1 VADQEEIEALDPKVG
16 KALVPKSRPSL
27 IHGVLSAIFPG
38 FGQLAA
44 AKILRGVGIFS
55 VFWVLAGLS
64 VWTIA
69 QEARFP
75 DFGLSA
81 IIFLQLFVQTTALLL
96 FFRSLRYL
104 ALRHL
109 FKETTGRN
117 VISSLFDV
125 AFVLAAFFVAD
136 LMLPVTGS
144 TEQLTQVFG
153 LTGVLAAAGLSLF
166 YFWQISDA
174 ARIGA
179 HWPVRS
185 ITPGILFACIVI
197 FVLGWNIT
205 QIDLPKA
212 VREYQDTQIILRRIV
227 WPWRAAFEFET
238 ISVET
243 SAKIQA
249 PCPPGA
255 TGPPVNEPVRGEAWI
270 SATPTCGEISTRDL
284 ATGTLTLGTEL
295 DITGGGFTPGATVE
309 IGWKNPIG
317 NAFRPRGVGET
328 DIEID
333 ASGEFQTKLNIPEAV
348 IPATAV
354 GDQIHTLLVVEESGE
369 VFTGQLSR
377 EMRLALV
384 GILET
389 IMLGL
394 MATFFGTIFA
404 VPISFLAARNLM
416 TPISASMGGLVGG
429 LVMLVPSLWLAL
441 QGASA
446 FSSNFGGLEESPLLT
461 AGILILTIAVFG
473 YGGWRLGSWG
483 IGGIIERAPGMVSRI
498 AVALALGLLA
508 AGVGY
513 IAGLFA
519 ARWILSIPLGEA
531 AASAYEPMLTI
542 GGAFLF
548 GGAGFYAAYR
558 RGAVYEVPIGSIIYA
573 VVRTILNVIRAIEP
587 LIWALVGII
596 WIGPGPFAGMIALTL
611 HTAAALGKLFSEA
624 IESINPGPI
633 EAIQATGGNR
643 LQVIIYAVFPQVL
656 PPFIS
661 FTIYRWDIN
670 VRLSTVIGL
679 VGGGGI
685 GFILIQW
692 IRQFQYAPAGLAVW
706 LIAITVSVLD
716 FVSSEIRQR
725 YV

>member
-1 VADQEEIEALDPKVG
+1 MADQNLETIDPDVSRK
-16 KALVPKSRPSL
+16 LEPKSRPSI
-27 IHGVLSAIFPG
+27 IHGALSVVLPG
-38 FGQLAA
+38 LGQLAA
-44 AKILRGVGIFS
+44 AKVLRGAGVFS
-55 VFWVLAGLS
+55 AFWVLAGLS
-64 VWTIA
+64 IWTIA

-75 DFGLSA
+75 DYALSA
-81 IIFLQLFVQTTALLL
+81 NVFLRLFAQTTALLL

-104 ALRHL
+104 SMRHL
-109 FKETTGRN
+109 FKERVGRN
-117 VISSLFDV
+117 LIRSLFDV
-125 AFVLAAFFVAD
+125 AFILAAFFVTD
-136 LMLPVTGS
+136 LMLPIAGS
-144 TEQLTQVFG
+144 EEQLSQVYG
-153 LTGVLAAAGLSLF
+153 PTGVLAAAGLSLF
-166 YFWQISDA
+166 YFWQIMDA
-174 ARIGA
+174 AKIGA

-185 ITPGILFACIVI
+185 IAPGILFACIVI
-197 FVLGWNIT
+197 FILGWNIT

-212 VREYQDTQIILRRIV
+212 VREYQDTQIILRRII

-238 ISVET
+238 VSVET
-243 SAKIQA
+243 DAKIQA
-249 PCPPGA
+249 PCPEGA
-255 TGPPVNEPVRGEAWI
+255 TGPPVNQPVSGEAWV
-270 SATPTCGEISTRDL
+270 SVTPTCGEISTRDL

-295 DITGGGFTPGATVE
+295 DVTGGGFTPGAIVE
-309 IGWKNPIG
+309 IWWKNPIG
-317 NAFRPRGVGET
+317 NPFRPRGVGET
-328 DIEID
+328 EIEID
-333 ASGEFQTKLNIPEAV
+333 GRGEFQTKLNIPEAV

-354 GDQIHTLLVVEESGE
+354 GDQIHTLLVIQESGE
-369 VFTGQLSR
+369 VFTGRLSR

-404 VPISFLAARNLM
+404 IPVSFLAARNLM
-416 TPISASMGGLVGG
+416 TPISTSMGGLIGG
-429 LVMLVPSLWLAL
+429 LVLFVPALWLAV
-441 QGASA
+441 QSSA
-446 FSSNFGGLEESPLLT
+446 AISSRFGGLEEAPLLT
-461 AGILILTIAVFG
+461 AGILILVSAVFG
-473 YGGWRLGSWG
+473 YGGWRIGAWG
-483 IGGIIERAPGMVSRI
+483 LSILTERTPASTSRI
-498 AVALALGLLA
+498 VVSLGLGLLA

-513 IAGLFA
+513 LAGLFV
-519 ARWILSIPLGEA
+519 ARGLLSIPLGEE
-531 AASAYEPMLTI
+531 AASDYEPLLTI
-542 GGAFLF
+542 AGAVFF
-548 GGAGFYAAYR
+548 GAAGFYAAFR
-558 RGAVYEVPIGSIIYA
+558 RGSAYEVPIGAMVYA

-624 IESINPGPI
+624 IESIDPGPI

-643 LQVIIYAVFPQVL
+643 LQVIIYAVVPQVL

-692 IRQFQYAPAGLAVW
+692 IRQFQYSAAGLAVW
-706 LIAITVSVLD
+706 LIAITVTILD